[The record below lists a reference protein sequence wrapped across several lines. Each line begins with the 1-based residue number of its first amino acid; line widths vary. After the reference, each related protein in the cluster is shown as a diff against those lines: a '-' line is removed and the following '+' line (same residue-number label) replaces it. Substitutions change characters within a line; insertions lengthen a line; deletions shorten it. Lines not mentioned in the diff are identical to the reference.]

1 MSDAIRSLLSIVS
14 GLLMLYSL
22 LIFIRILL
30 SWFSGANFGKFYIYL
45 CRITDPYLFWFSRF
59 KIFRAGNIDL
69 SPIAA
74 LALLTILNN
83 IVSRISDT
91 GRITLGFIAALILSA
106 VWAAISFIIIF
117 FIIVIALRLIAYL
130 LSANIYSPFWQVV
143 DYISRPVIFNINRL
157 LFRNRIVN
165 YLFGLLSAA
174 IVLLF
179 LYAALYILMNRIA
192 IPLLVVLPI

>member
-1 MSDAIRSLLSIVS
+1 MGDIIRSFLSIVS

-30 SWFSGANFGKFYIYL
+30 SWFSGVNFGKFYLYL
-45 CRITDPYLFWFSRF
+45 CRITDPYLFWFGRF
-59 KIFRAGNIDL
+59 KIFRAGTIDL

-91 GRITLGFIAALILSA
+91 GRITLGFILALILSA

-117 FIIVIALRLIAYL
+117 FIIIIALRLIAYL
-130 LSANIYSPFWQVV
+130 LSANIYSPFWQII

-165 YLFGLLSAA
+165 YLFGLLSAVVA
-174 IVLLF
+174 ILL
-179 LYAALYILMNRIA
+179 LYAILYILIHRIA
-192 IPLLVVLPI
+192 IPLLFILPI